1 MKPYYAVIF
10 SSRMKS
16 NSEGYSEMA
25 EKMIQ
30 LAKLQ
35 PGYIGIESARDAN
48 LGITVSYWNDQ
59 QSILV
64 WKNNVEHSLAR
75 ELGREKWY
83 QHYQVRVCK
92 VEREYDF
99 GEIA

>member
-1 MKPYYAVIF
+1 
-10 SSRMKS
+10 MKS

-48 LGITVSYWNDQ
+48 LGITVSYWEDQ
-59 QSILV
+59 QSILA